1 MQLHGIAPGFMAQR
15 VVQDISNYIGTYVES
30 DTNNFIGVWR
40 EHLRVRV
47 SIQLDKPLKR
57 RMKLKKSEEQW
68 CWVNF
73 RYEGVPMF
81 CFICG
86 LMGHNEKFCERIFD
100 TPLEKLEKPYGIW
113 MKAEP
118 RRRNHVIGSKWLR
131 QGGQTQGNK
140 TATETENRVADR
152 NSGIGAVEK
161 SNPLILG

>member
-1 MQLHGIAPGFMAQR
+1 MQLHGMAPGFMAQR
-15 VVQDISNYIGTYVES
+15 VVQDIGNYIGTYVKS

-40 EHLRVRV
+40 EYLRVRV

-86 LMGHNEKFCERIFD
+86 LMGAQRKV
-100 TPLEKLEKPYGIW
+100 L
-113 MKAEP
+113 
-118 RRRNHVIGSKWLR
+118 
-131 QGGQTQGNK
+131 
-140 TATETENRVADR
+140 
-152 NSGIGAVEK
+152 
-161 SNPLILG
+161 